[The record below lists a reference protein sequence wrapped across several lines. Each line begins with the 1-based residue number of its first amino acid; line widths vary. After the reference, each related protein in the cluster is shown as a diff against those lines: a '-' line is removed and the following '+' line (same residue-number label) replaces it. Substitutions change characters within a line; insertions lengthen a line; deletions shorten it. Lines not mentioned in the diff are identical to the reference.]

1 MKLQIRRILS
11 LLLVLALF
19 CTFLP
24 TGLHAVASGNTESYA
39 DRLKQLGLF
48 TGTAKGYE
56 LERAPTRLE
65 GLAILIRLLGKD
77 KDSQQLSSK
86 QPPFQDVPKWG
97 IGYVNYAYEN
107 GIAQGVSKQRFGSAD
122 AMDAAQYVTLVLRA
136 LGYQDSEG
144 DFVYKEALTKAV
156 SVGLIDDSLHKQLQK
171 QAFQRGH
178 TVQISYQALKQPLK
192 ETSSTLAQKLIQG
205 GVITAS
211 AAEKAELFSD
221 LDSPNG
227 EKGAAETGTKD
238 SDDKTLAN
246 FDDLGLEQL
255 VRGTLKKPEGP
266 LYRSELALITSLKSL
281 YLPHQ
286 RIKSLKGIEQLRN
299 LTALEL
305 QDNLIADLAPLAALK
320 QLKSLN
326 LTRNRIE
333 DISPLKNL
341 SKLEHINL
349 SDNFIQ
355 RIDELAK
362 LSELTTINASNNG
375 ITSIANLKGLTKL
388 SFLNVKDNAISD
400 IQVIQ
405 QMPGLIEVNL
415 DGNPVAD
422 MTPMKGRTNVG
433 RDSAAI
439 TEAVGKKAQEII
451 KQTIRPGMTDLQKEE
466 VIHDYLLDH
475 LQYDYKEFSYGTPT
489 KTRPYD
495 VYGALIEQYAV
506 CDGYAHAMQLLGRL
520 AGLDMIYIDGHASE
534 PHAWNVIKLNGSYY
548 HVDATWNDRDEELRN
563 GGPSSAEEL
572 RIYNIMKRAHF
583 NRTPAERG
591 LSISWDFERFP
602 GMEPVSPKPGDNQVN
617 VSINTE
623 IPVTKDMIGWV
634 RLLLEYEVDGVPTSR
649 SAREPFAFHY
659 GQDTVEVKLDI
670 PADIPV
676 KEGKVNYWLSYE
688 VYENDLIFRNSTQHF
703 LHQDIGLT
711 YSPQKNGTLVPKAQ
725 LYMTLL
731 KVGSKGM
738 TYNQAA
744 AQGKQDEYKL
754 RGSMFGYTET
764 SIKNSFPPTN
774 RYTVTNKKAITL
786 PPHSAIYISEL
797 PKGEEFETTSWKYLY
812 GERVLIA
819 NHSSQPRV
827 YRAGELSYTL
837 LPTNEK
843 LKRMN
848 NVYVRLSVFDGD
860 FDETD
865 YRAAALANKVL
876 FQDVWVPAED

>member
-1 MKLQIRRILS
+1 MKFISSRFFS
-11 LLLVLALF
+11 LLLVLTLF

-24 TGLHAVASGNTESYA
+24 TGLHAVAGESKGSYA
-39 DRLKQLGLF
+39 DRLNQLGLF
-48 TGTAKGYE
+48 AGTAKGYE

-65 GLAILIRLLGKD
+65 GLAILVRLLGKD
-77 KDSQQLSSK
+77 KEAQQLSSK
-86 QPPFQDVPKWG
+86 EPSFQDVPKWG

-144 DFVYKEALTKAV
+144 DFVYKEALTKAA
-156 SVGLIDDSLHKQLQK
+156 SIGLVDDSLHKQLQK

-178 TVQISYQALKQPLK
+178 AVQISYLALKQQLK
-192 ETSSTLAQKLIQG
+192 GASSTLAQKLIQG
-205 GVITAS
+205 GAITES
-211 AAEKAELFSD
+211 AAEKAGLFSD
-221 LDSPNG
+221 TGSPNG
-227 EKGAAETGTKD
+227 ENGTAGTGTKD
-238 SDDKTLAN
+238 SEDKTLAK

-266 LYRSELALITSLKSL
+266 LYRSELASITSLKSQN
-281 YLPHQ
+281 LPHQ
-286 RIKSLKGIEQLRN
+286 RINSLKGIEQLHN
-299 LTALEL
+299 LTELEL
-305 QDNLIADLAPLAALK
+305 QDNLIADLAPLTTLK
-320 QLKSLN
+320 KLKSLN
-326 LTRNRIE
+326 LMRNRIE
-333 DISPLKNL
+333 DMSPLKSL
-341 SKLEHINL
+341 SKLEHIDL

-355 RIDELAK
+355 RLDELAK
-362 LSELTTINASNNG
+362 LSELTSIIAWKNG
-375 ITSIANLKGLTKL
+375 ITSIDSLKGLTKL
-388 SFLNVKDNAISD
+388 SFLNIEDNAISD

-405 QMPGLIEVNL
+405 QMPKLIKVNL
-415 DGNPVAD
+415 DGNPVVD
-422 MTPMKGRTNVG
+422 MSPMKGRTNIG
-433 RDSAAI
+433 RDSSAI

-475 LQYDYKEFSYGTPT
+475 MQYDYKEFSYGTPT

-506 CDGYAHAMQLLGRL
+506 CDGYASAMQLLGRL
-520 AGLDMIYIDGHASE
+520 AGLDIIYIDGYASE

-548 HVDATWNDRDEELRN
+548 HVDATWNDRDEQLRN
-563 GGPSSAEEL
+563 GGSSSAEQL

-602 GMEPVSPKPGDNQVN
+602 GMRPVAPKPGDNQVN

-623 IPVTKDMIGWV
+623 TSVTKDMIGWV
-634 RLLLEYEVDGVPTSR
+634 KLLLEYEVDGVPTTR

-659 GQDTVEVKLDI
+659 GQDTAEVKLNI

-676 KEGKVNYWLSYE
+676 TEGKVNYWLSYE
-688 VYENDLIFRNSTQHF
+688 VYENDLFFSTSTQHF
-703 LHQDIGLT
+703 LHQDNGLT
-711 YSPQKNGTLVPKAQ
+711 YSPQKNGTLVPGSQ

-744 AQGKQDEYKL
+744 AQGKQDEYAL
-754 RGSMFGYTET
+754 RSSMFGYTET

-774 RYTVTNKKAITL
+774 RYSAVNKEAITL

-797 PKGEEFETTSWKYLY
+797 PKGEEFVATSWKYLY
-812 GERVLIA
+812 GETVLA
-819 NHSSQPRV
+819 VNHSSQPRV
-827 YRAGELSYTL
+827 FRAGELSYTL

-860 FDETD
+860 FDEAD
-865 YRAAALANKVL
+865 YQSAALANKIL